1 MNRTFW
7 LVTATLIAATNPAT
21 SVAQSLVIRGTTVH
35 TLAGPTIPGGM
46 IVVEDGRITAVGIDV
61 TIPSGAPVLDAPG
74 LHVYP
79 GFFDALTQLGLT
91 EIGSIDVTDDT
102 GELGE
107 FNPHLL
113 GYTAV
118 HAPSEHIPTAR
129 ANGITHAVT
138 APDARASS
146 VGGQASVIH
155 LNGWTVEEMLV
166 SPSVGF
172 IFDWPTIPAF
182 GQQSFR
188 EAREAYDGQVQRLE
202 RWLEDARRYDTAVQA
217 GQEVARDLKLE
228 AFSKLTRQELPL
240 LINVNQERYIRD
252 AIEFADSED
261 IRVVIL
267 GGRQAWK
274 LPEELATQ
282 GIPVILGQ
290 TQALPSGPDERY
302 DEQYAAPAVLYEAGV
317 QFAFA
322 TFSSSDSRT
331 LPFQAGNA
339 VPYGLPLEEALKAI
353 TIRAAEIY
361 GLADQFGTI
370 EAGKVANLILTDGDP
385 LEYTT
390 QIRHIVIEGQEV
402 DLANRHLDLY
412 ETYRGRP
419 RP

>member
-1 MNRTFW
+1 MKRAFW
-7 LVTATLIAATNPAT
+7 LTATALIAVTIPAT
-21 SVAQSLVIRGTTVH
+21 SAAQSLVIRGTTVH
-35 TLAGPTIPGGM
+35 TLAGGAIPGGM
-46 IVVEDGRITAVGIDV
+46 VVVEDGRITEVGTDLTV
-61 TIPSGAPVLDAPG
+61 PAGADVLDAPG
-74 LHVYP
+74 LHLYP

-91 EIGSIDVTDDT
+91 EIGAVDVTNDT

-107 FNPHLL
+107 FNPQLL

-118 HAPSEHIPTAR
+118 HAPSEHIPIAR

-138 APDARASS
+138 APDARAAS

-155 LNGWTVEEMLV
+155 LNGWTVEDMLV

-172 IFDWPTIPAF
+172 IFDWPTIAAG
-182 GQQSFR
+182 GQRNFT
-188 EAREAYDGQVQRLE
+188 EAKEEYDGHLQRLE

-217 GQEVARDLKLE
+217 GQAVARNLKLE
-228 AFSKLTRQELPL
+228 AFSKLTRRELPL

-252 AIEFADSED
+252 AIAFAETED
-261 IRVVIL
+261 IRAVIL

-274 LPEELATQ
+274 LRDDLAAQ

-290 TQALPSGPDERY
+290 TQALPSGPDESY
-302 DEQYAAPAVLYEAGV
+302 DEQYAAPALLYEAGV
-317 QFAFA
+317 LFAFA

-339 VPYGLPLEEALKAI
+339 VPYGLPHEEALKAV
-353 TIRAAEIY
+353 TLRAAEIY

-390 QIRHIVIEGQEV
+390 EIRHLVIEGQQV
-402 DLANRHLDLY
+402 DLANRHLNLY
-412 ETYRGRP
+412 DTYRARP